1 MKLHAHT
8 LVMVLLLFPYIKS
21 RAAAPDSLIT
31 SDSTAVTNAFELH
44 MELVSQ
50 YVWRGQ
56 LLDRNPQLQ
65 PVLEFSAGPL
75 LLGACASHS
84 LGSSFSEIDL
94 YAAFST
100 KRLTIAVYDY
110 YYMDLD
116 HLDESPFF
124 RYRNTDS
131 LASPHT
137 LDANVILNDVFIPN
151 LSLTASVFFAGDD
164 HNDLHQRQY
173 SNYLA
178 LDYAAS
184 AGAMEFI
191 FSLGGTLSSG
201 FYASQPAFTQ
211 ISMKA
216 MRNIP
221 INGDFAI
228 DLSGNL
234 AYNPD
239 NQHFFFVFGIK
250 I

>member
-1 MKLHAHT
+1 MKLHAQT
-8 LVMVLLLFPYIKS
+8 LIMVLLLFPCIKS

-50 YVWRGQ
+50 YVWRGL

-75 LLGACASHS
+75 LFGACASHS

-100 KRLTIAVYDY
+100 KMLTIAVYDY

-151 LSLTASVFFAGDD
+151 LSLTASVFLPVMTITSCINVNTATTWFSIMR
-164 HNDLHQRQY
+164 HLQEQWNSY
-173 SNYLA
+173 SVLA
-178 LDYAAS
+178 ARFLPVS
-184 AGAMEFI
+184 MHR
-191 FSLGGTLSSG
+191 
-201 FYASQPAFTQ
+201 SQPSRSFQ
-211 ISMKA
+211 
-216 MRNIP
+216 
-221 INGDFAI
+221 
-228 DLSGNL
+228 
-234 AYNPD
+234 
-239 NQHFFFVFGIK
+239 
-250 I
+250 